1 MKAVRVHR
9 FDLSVPMQEEEIED
23 SVAQPGELL
32 IRAGAMGVN
41 PVDIAIRA
49 NKHPYAKMVTPPYI
63 PGAEAAGEVVAIGKG
78 VEGFQVGQR
87 VFGRTI
93 GGGYAELVRLP
104 ADSAAELPEAY
115 GYKEGAGITVPFS
128 TAWNALVIKA
138 EASAGETVLVQGGAG
153 GVGSAAIQLAKRM
166 GCRVFATVS
175 SEKKANFCRGI
186 GADETINYREEN
198 FSDRCMELT
207 GGRGVEVIVE
217 LIACDNFDK
226 DLDAICI
233 DGRIIVIGTG
243 TGKGP
248 MAEYRVPAVMTKD
261 ARVLGLAVVNLI
273 PKLGDLIRR
282 FTPVLREGT
291 LKVHIDQALPMESAN
306 KAHDVV
312 LSGEFLGKV
321 VLTP

>member
-1 MKAVRVHR
+1 MKAVRVHK

-23 SVAQPGELL
+23 AAAQPGELL

-49 NKHPYAKMVTPPYI
+49 NKHPYAKMVTPPYV
-63 PGAEAAGEVVAIGKG
+63 PGAEAAGEVVAIGEG
-78 VEGFQVGQR
+78 VEGFEMGQR
-87 VFGRTI
+87 VYGRAM

-104 ADSAAELPEAY
+104 ADGAAELPEAY
-115 GYKEGAGITVPFS
+115 SYEEGAGITVPFY

-138 EASAGETVLVQGGAG
+138 EAGPGETVLVQGGAG
-153 GVGSAAIQLAKRM
+153 GVGSAAIQIAKRM

-175 SEKKANFCRGI
+175 SGEKADYCRSL

-198 FSDRCMELT
+198 FAERCMELT
-207 GGRGVEVIVE
+207 GGRGVDVIVE
-217 LIACDNFDK
+217 LAACDNFDK

-233 DGRIIVIGTG
+233 DGRVIVIGTG

-248 MAEYRVPAVMTKD
+248 MTDFRVPSVMTKD

-273 PKLGDLIRR
+273 PKMGELIRR

-291 LKVHIDQALPMESAN
+291 LKIHIDRALPMESAN

-312 LSGEFLGKV
+312 LSGKFIGKV

>member
-1 MKAVRVHR
+1 MSASESRPNPN
-9 FDLSVPMQEEEIED
+9 L
-23 SVAQPGELL
+23 
-32 IRAGAMGVN
+32 RAGKYYYRMLAAST
-41 PVDIAIRA
+41 IETEQWEKAEQLL
-49 NKHPYAKMVTPPYI
+49 PPKGWK
-63 PGAEAAGEVVAIGKG
+63 PKSFAEAGYNFV
-78 VEGFQVGQR
+78 R
-87 VFGRTI
+87 
-93 GGGYAELVRLP
+93 GYAAAMQGDGEAKKYIEKLAALREIGFLENHFNRSESLEVWELEIKVVMKLYQK
-104 ADSAAELPEAY
+104 D
-115 GYKEGAGITVPFS
+115 YK
-128 TAWNALVIKA
+128 
-138 EASAGETVLVQGGAG
+138 
-153 GVGSAAIQLAKRM
+153 AAIQLAKRM

-175 SEKKANFCRGI
+175 SEKKANFCRDI

-207 GGRGVEVIVE
+207 SGRGVEVIVE
-217 LIACDNFDK
+217 LVACDNFDK

-243 TGKGP
+243 TGKRP

-273 PKLGDLIRR
+273 PKMGDLIRR

-306 KAHDVV
+306 KAHDIV

>member
-1 MKAVRVHR
+1 MKAVRVHK

-23 SVAQPGELL
+23 AAAQPGELL

-49 NKHPYAKMVTPPYI
+49 NQHPYAKMVTPPYV
-63 PGAEAAGEVVAIGKG
+63 PGAEAAGEVVAIGEG
-78 VEGFQVGQR
+78 VEGFEVGQR
-87 VFGRTI
+87 VYGRAM

-104 ADSAAELPEAY
+104 ADGAAELPEVY
-115 GYKEGAGITVPFS
+115 SYEEGAGITVPFY

-138 EASAGETVLVQGGAG
+138 EAGPGETVLVQGGAG
-153 GVGSAAIQLAKRM
+153 GVGSAAIQIAKRM

-175 SEKKANFCRGI
+175 SGEKADYCRSL

-198 FSDRCMELT
+198 FAERCMELT
-207 GGRGVEVIVE
+207 GGRGVDVIVE
-217 LIACDNFDK
+217 LAACDNFDK

-233 DGRIIVIGTG
+233 DGRVIVIGTG

-248 MAEYRVPAVMTKD
+248 MTDFRVPSVMTKD

-273 PKLGDLIRR
+273 PKMGELIRR

-291 LKVHIDQALPMESAN
+291 LKIHIDRALPMESAN

-312 LSGEFLGKV
+312 LSGKFLGKV